1 MESLLRDKVE
11 KRDRNVVSRSR
22 APHRRSRP
30 VSRAP
35 PRTSIRRK
43 TRKAR
48 RMESRRST
56 HVTIITDPQSQPMST
71 SKPMTRMA
79 RFPDTNEATKKAKS
93 ITKKT
98 RSISTA
104 APKAMARSSSTPSR
118 VSARVLLRTL
128 SSKPAKMECPTS
140 ARRSRIANQ

>member
-1 MESLLRDKVE
+1 
-11 KRDRNVVSRSR
+11 
-22 APHRRSRP
+22 
-30 VSRAP
+30 
-35 PRTSIRRK
+35 
-43 TRKAR
+43 
-48 RMESRRST
+48 
-56 HVTIITDPQSQPMST
+56 
-71 SKPMTRMA
+71 MTRMA